1 MKNAIGVDKRKT
13 MKNAIVDIE
22 TESLNPSKI
31 HCIVAKDITTSEVNV
46 WDHTNLETF
55 KPWASTVDNF
65 IMHNGVSF
73 DAPILNRLLNTNIK
87 LKQVID
93 TLILSQLFNPI
104 RDGGHSL
111 SAWGARLGHPKGEQE
126 DFSTYTKEMLEYC
139 KNDVDVTETLYKQL
153 SLEKGNFSTYS
164 IKLEH
169 KIRAIIDQQERN
181 GFTLNMQKA
190 IGLLARLTDEAN
202 RLESWAKIEFEPTA
216 VELKTKTKYIPFNI
230 GSRQQIATRLEERG
244 WKPKQ
249 FTDKGN
255 IIVSEEILNKINMEE
270 AKQFSRFFLLQK
282 RIAQIQSW
290 INCCDDTTGKV
301 HGRVLTLRTITGRM
315 AHHNPNMAQV
325 PAVRSPFGKECR
337 DCWTVSNPHTHTLVG
352 TDAAG
357 LELRVLAHLMN
368 NKDYTNEILNGDV
381 HTANMK
387 MAGLTDRDQ
396 AKTFIYAF
404 CYGAGAAKLG
414 KIVGVNK
421 TEGQKLI
428 DRFLTNMPALDR
440 VRKQVLKAAE
450 GGRIKG
456 MDGRTLIV
464 RSPHA
469 ALNTII
475 QGAGATI
482 CKDWL
487 VNMTQRINSTGV
499 DAKLVASI
507 HDEYQFEVAKKDV
520 QRFGT
525 ITKEAIKDTE
535 HTLNLRCP
543 LDSTWQDGET
553 WAMTH

>member
-1 MKNAIGVDKRKT
+1 MKNVT
-13 MKNAIVDIE
+13 LDIE
-22 TESLNPSKI
+22 TDSLNPSKI
-31 HCIVAKDITTSEVNV
+31 HCIVAKDLNTSKVKV

-55 KPWASTVDNF
+55 KPWASNINNF

-73 DAPILNRLLNTNIK
+73 DAPVLNKLLDADIK
-87 LKQVID
+87 LSQVID
-93 TLILSQLFNPI
+93 TLILSQLFNPT

-111 SAWGARLGHPKGEQE
+111 SAWGQRLGHPKGEQE
-126 DFSTYTKEMLEYC
+126 DFSTYTEDMLEYC

-153 SLEKGNFSTYS
+153 SKEKGNFSSYS

-169 KIRAIIDQQERN
+169 KVRAIIDQQERN
-181 GFTLNMQKA
+181 GFTLNMEKA

-202 RLESWAKIEFEPTA
+202 GLESWSKKEFEPTV

-230 GSRQQIATRLEERG
+230 GSRQQIASRLMDRG

-249 FTDKGN
+249 YTDKGN
-255 IIVSEEILNKINMEE
+255 VIVSEAILDKINMEE

-290 INCCDDTTGKV
+290 INCCDDNTGRV
-301 HGRVLTLRTITGRM
+301 HGRVLTLKTVTGRM

-357 LELRVLAHLMN
+357 LELRVVAHLMN
-368 NKDYTNEILNGDV
+368 DKDYTNEVLHGDV

-404 CYGAGAAKLG
+404 LYGAGAAKIG
-414 KIVGVNK
+414 SIVGVNK
-421 TEGQKLI
+421 QQGQELI
-428 DRFLTNMPALDR
+428 DRFLRNMPALNR
-440 VRKQVLKAAE
+440 IRKQVLKAAE

-456 MDGRTLIV
+456 MDGRTLLI

-469 ALNTII
+469 ALNTLI

-487 VNMTQRINSTGV
+487 VNMIQRINSTGV

-507 HDEYQFEVAKKDV
+507 HDEYQFEVAKKDL

-525 ITKEAIKDTE
+525 ITREAIKDTE
-535 HTLNLRCP
+535 RNLNLRCP
-543 LDSTWQDGET
+543 LDSTWQNGET

>member
-1 MKNAIGVDKRKT
+1 MWMWRKFWYMKNVT
-13 MKNAIVDIE
+13 LDIE
-22 TESLNPSKI
+22 TDSLNPSKI
-31 HCIVAKDITTSEVNV
+31 HCIVAKDLDTSEVKV
-46 WDHTNLETF
+46 WDNTNIETF
-55 KPWASTVDNF
+55 KPWASNVNNF

-73 DAPILNRLLNTNIK
+73 DAPVLNKLLGANIK
-87 LKQVID
+87 LNQVID

-111 SAWGARLGHPKGEQE
+111 AAWGQRLGHPKGEQE
-126 DFSTYTKEMLEYC
+126 DFSTYTEDMLEYC

-153 SLEKGNFSTYS
+153 SKEKGNFSSYS

-169 KIRAIIDQQERN
+169 KVRAIIDQQERN
-181 GFTLNMQKA
+181 GFTLNMEKA

-202 RLESWAKIEFEPTA
+202 GLESWSKKEFEPTV

-230 GSRQQIATRLEERG
+230 GSRQQIASRLMDRG

-249 FTDKGN
+249 YTDKGN
-255 IIVSEEILNKINMEE
+255 VIVSEAILDKINMEE

-290 INCCDDTTGKV
+290 INCCDDNTGRV
-301 HGRVLTLRTITGRM
+301 HGRVLTLKTVTGRM

-357 LELRVLAHLMN
+357 LELRVVAHLMN
-368 NKDYTNEILNGDV
+368 DKDYTNEVLHGDV

-404 CYGAGAAKLG
+404 LYGAGAAKIG
-414 KIVGVNK
+414 SIVGVNK
-421 TEGQKLI
+421 QQGQELI
-428 DRFLTNMPALDR
+428 DRFLRNMPALNR
-440 VRKQVLKAAE
+440 IRKQVLKAAE

-456 MDGRTLIV
+456 MDGRTLMI

-469 ALNTII
+469 ALNTLI

-487 VNMTQRINSTGV
+487 VNMIQRINSTGV

-507 HDEYQFEVAKKDV
+507 HDEYQFEVAKKDL

-525 ITKEAIKDTE
+525 ITREAIKDTE
-535 HTLNLRCP
+535 RNLNLRCP
-543 LDSTWQDGET
+543 LDSTWQNGET

>member
-1 MKNAIGVDKRKT
+1 MWMWRKFWYMKNVT
-13 MKNAIVDIE
+13 LDIE
-22 TESLNPSKI
+22 TDSLNPSKI
-31 HCIVAKDITTSEVNV
+31 HCIVAKDLDTSEVKV
-46 WDHTNLETF
+46 WDNTNIETF
-55 KPWASTVDNF
+55 KPWASNVNNF

-73 DAPILNRLLNTNIK
+73 DAPVLNKLLGANIK
-87 LKQVID
+87 LNQVID

-111 SAWGARLGHPKGEQE
+111 AAWGQRLGHPKGEQE
-126 DFSTYTKEMLEYC
+126 DFSTYTEDMLEYC

-153 SLEKGNFSTYS
+153 SKEKGNFSSYS

-202 RLESWAKIEFEPTA
+202 GLESWAKKEFQPTV

-230 GSRQQIATRLEERG
+230 GSRQQIASRLMDRG

-249 FTDKGN
+249 YTDKGN
-255 IIVSEEILNKINMEE
+255 VIVSEAILDKINMEE

-290 INCCDDTTGKV
+290 INCCDDNTGRV
-301 HGRVLTLRTITGRM
+301 HGRVLTLRTVTGRM

-357 LELRVLAHLMN
+357 LELRVVAHLMN
-368 NKDYTNEILNGDV
+368 DKDYTNEVLHGDV

-404 CYGAGAAKLG
+404 LYGAGAAKIG
-414 KIVGVNK
+414 SIVGVNK
-421 TEGQKLI
+421 QQGQELI
-428 DRFLTNMPALDR
+428 DRFLRNMPALNR
-440 VRKQVLKAAE
+440 IRKQVLKAAE

-456 MDGRTLIV
+456 MDGRTLMI

-469 ALNTII
+469 ALNTLI

-487 VNMTQRINSTGV
+487 VNMIQRINSTGV

-507 HDEYQFEVAKKDV
+507 HDEYQFEVAKKDL

-535 HTLNLRCP
+535 RNLNLRCP

>member
-1 MKNAIGVDKRKT
+1 MKNVT
-13 MKNAIVDIE
+13 LDIE
-22 TESLNPSKI
+22 TDSLNPSKI
-31 HCIVAKDITTSEVNV
+31 HCIVAKDLNTSKVKV

-55 KPWASTVDNF
+55 KPWASNVNNF

-73 DAPILNRLLNTNIK
+73 DAPVLNKLLDADIK
-87 LKQVID
+87 LSQVID
-93 TLILSQLFNPI
+93 TLILSQLFNPT

-111 SAWGARLGHPKGEQE
+111 SAWGQRLGHPKGEQE
-126 DFSTYTKEMLEYC
+126 DFSTYTEDMLEYC

-153 SLEKGNFSTYS
+153 SKEKGNFSSYS

-169 KIRAIIDQQERN
+169 KVRAIIDQQERN
-181 GFTLNMQKA
+181 GFTLNMEKA

-202 RLESWAKIEFEPTA
+202 GLESWSKKEFEPTV

-230 GSRQQIATRLEERG
+230 GSRQQIASRLMDRG

-249 FTDKGN
+249 YTDKGN
-255 IIVSEEILNKINMEE
+255 VIVSEAILDKINMEE

-290 INCCDDTTGKV
+290 INCCDDNTGRV
-301 HGRVLTLRTITGRM
+301 HGRVLTLKTVTGRM

-357 LELRVLAHLMN
+357 LELRVVAHLMN
-368 NKDYTNEILNGDV
+368 DKDYTNEVLHGDV

-404 CYGAGAAKLG
+404 LYGAGAAKIG
-414 KIVGVNK
+414 SIVGVNK
-421 TEGQKLI
+421 QQGQELI
-428 DRFLTNMPALDR
+428 DRFLRNMPALNR
-440 VRKQVLKAAE
+440 IRKQVLKAAE

-456 MDGRTLIV
+456 MDGRTLLI

-469 ALNTII
+469 ALNTLI

-487 VNMTQRINSTGV
+487 VNMIQRINSTGV

-507 HDEYQFEVAKKDV
+507 HDEYQFEVAKKDL

-525 ITKEAIKDTE
+525 ITREAIKDTE
-535 HTLNLRCP
+535 RNLNLRCP
-543 LDSTWQDGET
+543 LDSTWQNGET

>member
-1 MKNAIGVDKRKT
+1 MWMWRKFWYMKNVT
-13 MKNAIVDIE
+13 LDIE
-22 TESLNPSKI
+22 TDSLNPSKI
-31 HCIVAKDITTSEVNV
+31 HCIVAKDLDTSEVKV
-46 WDHTNLETF
+46 WDNTNIETF
-55 KPWASTVDNF
+55 KPWASNINNF

-73 DAPILNRLLNTNIK
+73 DAPVLNKLLGANIK
-87 LKQVID
+87 LNQVID

-111 SAWGARLGHPKGEQE
+111 AAWGQRLGHPKGEQE
-126 DFSTYTKEMLEYC
+126 DFSTYTEDMLEYC

-153 SLEKGNFSTYS
+153 SKEKGNFSSYS

-169 KIRAIIDQQERN
+169 KVRAIIDQQERN
-181 GFTLNMQKA
+181 GFTLNMEKA

-202 RLESWAKIEFEPTA
+202 GLESWAKKEFHPTV

-230 GSRQQIATRLEERG
+230 GSRQQIASRLMDRG

-249 FTDKGN
+249 YTDKGN
-255 IIVSEEILNKINMEE
+255 VIVSEAILDKINMEE

-290 INCCDDTTGKV
+290 INCCDDNTGRV
-301 HGRVLTLRTITGRM
+301 HGRVLTLRTVTGRM

-357 LELRVLAHLMN
+357 LELRVVAHLMN
-368 NKDYTNEILNGDV
+368 DKDYTNEVLHGDV

-404 CYGAGAAKLG
+404 LYGAGAAKIG
-414 KIVGVNK
+414 SIVGVNK
-421 TEGQKLI
+421 QQGQELI
-428 DRFLTNMPALDR
+428 DRFLRNMPALNR
-440 VRKQVLKAAE
+440 IRKQVLKAAE

-456 MDGRTLIV
+456 MDGRTLLI

-469 ALNTII
+469 ALNTLI

-487 VNMTQRINSTGV
+487 VNMIQRINSTGV

-507 HDEYQFEVAKKDV
+507 HDEYQFEVAKKDL

-535 HTLNLRCP
+535 RNLNLRCP